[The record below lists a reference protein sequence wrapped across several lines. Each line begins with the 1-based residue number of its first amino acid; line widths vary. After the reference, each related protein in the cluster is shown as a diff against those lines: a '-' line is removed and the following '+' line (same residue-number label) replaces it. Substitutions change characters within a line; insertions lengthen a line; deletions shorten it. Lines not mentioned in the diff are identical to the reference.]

1 MSSPR
6 AKEAAAVRI
15 AALVI
20 DINRHLRLY
29 HVEDRPELSDA
40 EYDGLLRE
48 LVDLEAAHP
57 ELKRPDSP
65 TERIGA
71 PPADGFEQVAHVVPM
86 LSLDNAMGSDEMR
99 AFDERVR
106 RVLEIEGDVAY
117 VGEPK
122 LDGAGI
128 ELVYSKRRL
137 VAGVTRGDGRVGE
150 DVTANLRFCQTIPLV
165 LSEAAPTGRLSVRG
179 EVTLPVAGFERLNRN
194 RLAGGLEPFAN
205 PRNAAAG
212 SLRQLHDIDT
222 DRLRALDFRAYQVA
236 EGLPAGVT
244 SQCEILEQLTAWGF
258 SISPDTQLC
267 PNADAVV
274 AYHEKILAGRN
285 AQPIEIDG
293 TVIKVDQ
300 LTQQREL
307 GTLTRAPR
315 WAIAF
320 KFPPQQETTVVEKI
334 EVQVGRTGALTP
346 VARLTPVHVG
356 GVTVSSASLH
366 NQDEIDRKDVR
377 VKDTVLV
384 QRAGDV
390 IPQIVMVVLDKRP
403 KGTRRYRLP
412 KVCPV
417 CGDAAVRLEDE
428 VVTRCPN
435 IDCPAQL
442 VNNLRHFASRG
453 ALDVEGLGDKMV
465 VQLVDNDLVAR
476 LSDLFTLDAETL
488 LKLERMGEKSAN
500 NFVASLDRA
509 RETTLSRFLIAL
521 SIRHVGQGVAELL
534 AGQFGDLPPM
544 LAATRE
550 EFEAIEGIGPTI
562 AESVAAFFA
571 DERNTQEI
579 ARLTEL
585 GVRWAIAEPAAPG
598 GDALAGKTFV
608 LTGGLA
614 SMTRDEAKRLIQQQ
628 GGKVTGSVSKK
639 TSYVVVGT
647 DPGSK
652 AQKAAELEIEVLD
665 EEGLVELLSSVGL
678 D

>member
-6 AKEAAAVRI
+6 AKEDAAVRI
-15 AALVI
+15 AALVT

-29 HVEDRPELSDA
+29 HIEDRPQLSDA
-40 EYDGLLRE
+40 EYDALFRE
-48 LVDLEAAHP
+48 LVDLESAHP
-57 ELKRPDSP
+57 ELKQPDSP
-65 TERIGA
+65 TERVGA
-71 PPADGFEQVAHVVPM
+71 PPADGFEQAAHVVPM

-106 RVLEIEGDVAY
+106 RLLEIEGDVSY
-117 VGEPK
+117 LGEPK

-128 ELVYSKRRL
+128 ELVYRGRRL
-137 VAGVTRGDGRVGE
+137 EVGVTRGDGRVGE
-150 DVTANLRFCQTIPLV
+150 DVTANLRLCQTIPLA
-165 LSEAAPTGRLSVRG
+165 LTDAAPTGRLSVRG

-194 RLAGGLEPFAN
+194 RLEAGLEPFAN

-236 EGLPAGVT
+236 EGLPDGVS
-244 SQCEILEQLTAWGF
+244 SQTEILELLTAWGF
-258 SISPDTQLC
+258 SVSPDVALC

-285 AQPIEIDG
+285 TQPIEIDG

-300 LTQQREL
+300 LAQQREL

-320 KFPPQQETTVVEKI
+320 KFPPQQQTTVVEKI

-346 VARLTPVHVG
+346 VARLAPVHVG

-377 VKDTVLV
+377 VKDTVVV

-412 KVCPV
+412 SHCPV
-417 CGDAAVRLEDE
+417 CGDAAVRLENE

-453 ALDVEGLGDKMV
+453 ALDIEGLGEKML
-465 VQLVDNDLVAR
+465 VQLVDSGLVAR
-476 LSDLFTLDAETL
+476 VSDLFTLDAKAL

-500 NFVASLDRA
+500 NLVASLQRA
-509 RETTLSRFLIAL
+509 AETTLSRFLIAL
-521 SIRHVGQGVAELL
+521 SIRHVGEGVAELL
-534 AGQFGDLPPM
+534 AGQFGDLAPM
-544 LAATRE
+544 LTATRE

-571 DERNTQEI
+571 DERNIQEI
-579 ARLTEL
+579 ARMRAL
-585 GVRWAIAEPAAPG
+585 GVRWATSEPAAPG

-614 SMTRDEAKRLIQQQ
+614 TMTRDEAKRRIQQQ

-652 AQKAAELEIEVLD
+652 AEKAEELGIEVLD
-665 EEGLVELLSSVGL
+665 EEGLVELLS
-678 D
+678 